1 MGGRAL
7 ALALAVSF
15 SGGATTVATAAD
27 DYPSKPIT
35 IVVPT
40 SPGEPADALSRIL
53 AELIRKD
60 LGQPVVVTNIVGGGG
75 AKGQLAI
82 KAADADG
89 YMIINNWV
97 STQVVTPLFNKDV
110 GYGIDDFEPIAG
122 MLQLPFILVTSASN
136 PATDLESFLVWA
148 KEQDRPIRFGGCDAL
163 SLPRMIAEKF
173 VEVAGIEAQG
183 IPFAGCMPDNVKA
196 VLDGSVDFS
205 ITVPNATKVFGSQ
218 ITVLAAL
225 AENRLPVLPDAPT
238 AKEQGVD
245 LGLGDASQGWGGFA
259 IKAGTPD
266 DRRDKLVA
274 VFEKWLKSDEFT
286 EKAVAL
292 NLTPHYSTPAEFR
305 VTWELGREGL
315 APLVEKLL
323 KSGN

>member
-1 MGGRAL
+1 MTERL
-7 ALALAVSF
+7 
-15 SGGATTVATAAD
+15 
-27 DYPSKPIT
+27 
-35 IVVPT
+35 
-40 SPGEPADALSRIL
+40 
-53 AELIRKD
+53 
-60 LGQPVVVTNIVGGGG
+60 
-75 AKGQLAI
+75 
-82 KAADADG
+82 
-89 YMIINNWV
+89 
-97 STQVVTPLFNKDV
+97 
-110 GYGIDDFEPIAG
+110 
-122 MLQLPFILVTSASN
+122 
-136 PATDLESFLVWA
+136 
-148 KEQDRPIRFGGCDAL
+148 PIRLAAGSGPTFGVDDLACAAATHLGGWHDEGL
-163 SLPRMIAEKF
+163 DVSWTP
-173 VEVAGIEAQG
+173 VHGGVAA
-183 IPFAGCMPDNVKA
+183 MNA
-196 VLDGSVDFS
+196 VLDGSVEFS